1 MGVPVRHNVTITGIG
16 ESDWLPLNR
25 WGSAKTRIFVEVTG
39 TATYSLVG
47 THRNVL
53 RTGPATTAQ
62 EIEIPDHTDEALTDD
77 ENLTVQDLIF
87 EAVKLKVTAG
97 TGAVNLRLQ
106 TEGDD

>member
-1 MGVPVRHNVTITGIG
+1 MGAPVKHDVTITGVD

-25 WGSAKTRIFVEVTG
+25 WGSALARIHVEVTG

-47 THRNVL
+47 THENVL
-53 RTGPATTAQ
+53 RGETAEELTIASHTDNTATTQ
-62 EIEIPDHTDEALTDD
+62 TT
-77 ENLTVQDLIF
+77 ENLVY

-97 TGAVNLRLQ
+97 TGSARLRLQ